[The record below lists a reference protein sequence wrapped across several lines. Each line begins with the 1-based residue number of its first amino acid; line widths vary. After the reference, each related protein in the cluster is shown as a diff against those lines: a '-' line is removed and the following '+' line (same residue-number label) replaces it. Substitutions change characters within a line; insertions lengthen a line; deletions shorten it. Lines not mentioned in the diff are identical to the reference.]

1 MQCCVSDWN
10 FICPVEVPTFSL
22 INSTRTE
29 LIQCSRKQQCS
40 CLCFPMEKHSATA
53 LSVTLLPAT
62 DGLLVFRPP
71 VSRNGLKTGSVNF
84 FMLQSQCKKKPL
96 LMVKWQRLVWH
107 RHVAFKNYITS
118 LGWIFISEILNCEG
132 NILAK

>member
-40 CLCFPMEKHSATA
+40 CLCFPMEKDSAIA

-62 DGLLVFRPP
+62 DGVLVFRPP
-71 VSRNGLKTGSVNF
+71 VSRNGLKTGSVTSSCYKVNV
-84 FMLQSQCKKKPL
+84 KKTL